1 MSCFHHPITS
11 DTGWSMKKI
20 FFIIIG
26 GFCLSCISI
35 FLMSVG
41 CTKREALP
49 QASDSHM
56 VPCQE
61 VGASTLYAY
70 DGPHLIWILDSDY
83 SFKTLEDTSSMLV
96 VPVRMSIFDTTGT
109 KTTRV
114 LADSGRTTKE
124 MERFFVWGN
133 VYIKNYD
140 DQIIRSETLWWNK
153 LTRMV
158 GSDDFVEIRTPDGD
172 VLRGKGLDATE
183 SFSQW
188 TLRENVSGEFP
199 SFQDRMEEDEEF

>member
-1 MSCFHHPITS
+1 MN
-11 DTGWSMKKI
+11 KKLN
-20 FFIIIG
+20 FKFCAFVFIIPI
-26 GFCLSCISI
+26 LSFFHLLIS
-35 FLMSVG
+35 G
-41 CTKREALP
+41 CTKKESIP
-49 QASDSHM
+49 QASDTL
-56 VPCQE
+56 VTPCQE

-96 VPVRMSIFDTTGT
+96 VPVRMSIFDTLGS

-114 LADSGRTTKE
+114 LADSGITKKE
-124 MERFFVWGN
+124 LVEFFVWGN

-153 LTRMV
+153 TTRKV
-158 GSDDFVEIRTPDGD
+158 GSDDFVEITTPEGD

-183 SFSQW
+183 TFSSW
-188 TLRENVSGEFP
+188 SLRENVSGEFP
-199 SFQDRMEEDEEF
+199 NFKERMDSDEEF

>member
-1 MSCFHHPITS
+1 MIKQLTIKSFILLIPI
-11 DTGWSMKKI
+11 I
-20 FFIIIG
+20 IFFFIIIT
-26 GFCLSCISI
+26 S
-35 FLMSVG
+35 G
-41 CTKREALP
+41 CTKRETIP
-49 QASDSHM
+49 QASDTLV

-96 VPVRMSIFDTTGT
+96 VPVRMSIFDTLGT

-114 LADSGRTTKE
+114 LADSGLTKKE
-124 MERFFVWGN
+124 LVEFFLWGN

-140 DQIIRSETLWWNK
+140 GQIIKSETLWWNK
-153 LTRMV
+153 TTRKV
-158 GSDDFVEIRTPDGD
+158 GSDDFVEISTPEGD

-183 SFSQW
+183 TFSSW
-188 TLRENVSGEFP
+188 SLRERVSGEFP
-199 SFQDRMEEDEEF
+199 NFNERMESDEDL

>member
-1 MSCFHHPITS
+1 MRKQLTIKSFILLIPI
-11 DTGWSMKKI
+11 I
-20 FFIIIG
+20 IFFFIIIT
-26 GFCLSCISI
+26 S
-35 FLMSVG
+35 G
-41 CTKREALP
+41 CTKKETIP
-49 QASDSHM
+49 QASDTLV

-96 VPVRMSIFDTTGT
+96 VPVRMSIFDTLGT

-114 LADSGRTTKE
+114 LADSGLTNKKLID
-124 MERFFVWGN
+124 FFLWGN

-140 DQIIRSETLWWNK
+140 DQIIKSETLWWNK
-153 LTRMV
+153 TTRKV
-158 GSDDFVEIRTPDGD
+158 GSDDFVEISTPEGD

-183 SFSQW
+183 TFSSW
-188 TLRENVSGEFP
+188 SLRERVSGEFP
-199 SFQDRMEEDEEF
+199 NFNERMESDEDL